1 MDRSLTCFLPFSNT
15 GSVTASITSLRS
27 SGLVSKVF
35 VILPPGSKRLPA
47 GVEAEPITSEGF
59 ATTDALRKMAAAA
72 ADSDYVLT
80 YSKGFPLDMGN
91 HALARMMQVCG
102 DTGAGMVYSD
112 YYEKKDD
119 AIAPHPVIDYQEGSL
134 RDDFNFGSVILY
146 SGNAFRDASA
156 RMDQEYSFAGL
167 YDLRLKIS
175 QKFSLIHI
183 PELLYTEVETDTRKT
198 GEKQFDYVDP
208 RNRAVQVEMEKA
220 CTDHLRCIG
229 GWLPP
234 RFRDVT
240 FDDDSFEFDA
250 SVVIPVRNRVKTIGD
265 AIRSVLGQKT
275 KMRFN
280 LIVVDNYSTDGTTDI
295 IRSFAGDS
303 RLVHIIPER
312 KDLGIGGCWNEA
324 LFSDRCGRFAI
335 QLDSDDLYIDDSV
348 VTRIVDAFYEQQ
360 CAMVVG
366 SYRMVNFNLDE
377 IPPGLIDHREW
388 TPDNG
393 RNNALRINGLGA
405 PRAFYTPILRKIR
418 VPNVS
423 YGEDYAVGLA
433 ISRYYRIGRIY
444 EPLYLCRRWE
454 ENTDAVLDVAKT
466 NAHNLYKDRIRTIEL
481 LARKKMLDE
490 SLKKNLN
497 D

>member
-1 MDRSLTCFLPFSNT
+1 
-15 GSVTASITSLRS
+15 
-27 SGLVSKVF
+27 
-35 VILPPGSKRLPA
+35 
-47 GVEAEPITSEGF
+47 
-59 ATTDALRKMAAAA
+59 
-72 ADSDYVLT
+72 
-80 YSKGFPLDMGN
+80 MGN
-91 HALARMMQVCG
+91 HALARMKQVCG

-112 YYEKKDD
+112 YYEKKGD
-119 AIAPHPVIDYQEGSL
+119 AIAPHPVIDYQEGAL

-146 SGNAFRDASA
+146 SGKAFRDACA
-156 RMDQEYSFAGL
+156 RMDREYAFAGL

-175 QKFSLIHI
+175 QKYPLIHI

-234 RFRDVT
+234 RFRDVS
-240 FDDDSFEFDA
+240 FDDDFEYDA
-250 SVVIPVRNRVKTIGD
+250 SVVIPVRNRVKTIAD

-275 KMRFN
+275 KYRFN
-280 LIVVDNYSTDGTTDI
+280 LIVVDNYSTDGTTEI

-303 RLVHIIPER
+303 RLVHIIPGR

-324 LFSDRCGRFAI
+324 VFSDRCGRFAI

-348 VTRIVDAFYEQQ
+348 VTRIVDAFHEQQ

-405 PRAFYTPILRKIR
+405 PRAFYTPVLRKIR
-418 VPNVS
+418 IPNVS

-433 ISRYYRIGRIY
+433 ISRHYRIGRIY

-454 ENTDAVLDVAKT
+454 ENSDAVLDVAKA

-481 LARKKMLDE
+481 LARKKMLAG
-490 SLKKNLN
+490 S
-497 D
+497 